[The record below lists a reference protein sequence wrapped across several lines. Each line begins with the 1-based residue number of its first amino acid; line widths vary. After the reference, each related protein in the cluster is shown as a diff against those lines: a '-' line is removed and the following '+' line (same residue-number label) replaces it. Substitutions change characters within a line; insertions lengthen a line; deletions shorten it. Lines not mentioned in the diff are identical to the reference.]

1 MADFR
6 LLTIAFEIMIGAKKL
21 TLNTLRHNSNDVSL
35 KLSLSFFLSFGE
47 IAALLMSAFT
57 GLPFKN
63 WDNSLSFLFKEI
75 SSSRS
80 TWKWN
85 CLLLDQGHFGAT
97 SDRENVITVHP
108 SSQNFF
114 EVAWPMPRLPPVRII
129 ILSFLFSYLII
140 NRVEHLVVHELP

>member
-1 MADFR
+1 MADLR

-63 WDNSLSFLFKEI
+63 SDNSLSFLF
-75 SSSRS
+75 
-80 TWKWN
+80 
-85 CLLLDQGHFGAT
+85 
-97 SDRENVITVHP
+97 
-108 SSQNFF
+108 
-114 EVAWPMPRLPPVRII
+114 
-129 ILSFLFSYLII
+129 
-140 NRVEHLVVHELP
+140 